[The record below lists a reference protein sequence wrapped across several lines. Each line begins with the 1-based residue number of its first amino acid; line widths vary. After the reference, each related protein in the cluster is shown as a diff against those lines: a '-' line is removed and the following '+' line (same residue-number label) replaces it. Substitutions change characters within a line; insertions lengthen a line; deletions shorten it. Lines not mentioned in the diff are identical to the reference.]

1 MTWPSVPVNSE
12 NTKVLAPFW
21 GSAMDASSPP
31 RGTEALGTPP
41 SRTMVECR
49 GLISFHG
56 ASQPSKDR
64 TGFHSELQPMAPKF
78 IA

>member
-1 MTWPSVPVNSE
+1 
-12 NTKVLAPFW
+12 
-21 GSAMDASSPP
+21 
-31 RGTEALGTPP
+31 
-41 SRTMVECR
+41 MVECR